1 MLRRRYFRILLFFAL
16 TILNFIWW
24 DMVLP
29 RLGLRRL
36 ARATRSGRITRI
48 ARRFRTLAVQMGGV
62 MIKVGQ
68 FLSARLDVLPRE
80 ITLELAGLQ
89 DEVKAE
95 PFEPIQAMIETEFG
109 KPLDQIF
116 SEINPIPFASAS
128 IGQVH
133 IARLSMSN
141 TDGTS
146 QSEVVVKVQ
155 RPHIEDIIK
164 VDLSAIRMVGG
175 WLQKYKPI
183 RKHANVPKL
192 LDEFSQSLHEEIDYI
207 HEGKNAEVFAKNFVG
222 LPNVRVPKVIW
233 SHTSKRVLTLE
244 NVMGIKITDYSAIEA
259 AGIDRSAVAKRLFNT
274 YLKQIFEDRFFHADP
289 HPGNLFVQAPAEGD
303 DPENWKLTFV
313 DFGMTDSLAEN
324 TYEGLRE
331 AVLAV
336 GTQDASRL
344 IKSYQIL
351 DVLLPD
357 ADLELLERASQRVFD
372 RFWGKS
378 TAQLK
383 EMHAKEA
390 REFMR
395 EFEDLLYEMPFQAP
409 DNLIMLGRCV
419 SILSGICTG
428 LDPEFNIFENVTPYA
443 GKLIEAE
450 GGDRWSIIW
459 NEVVRIGQLI
469 IKLPA
474 RTDNMLT
481 RLEQGR
487 LEVRVPALTREI
499 DRLKRSQS
507 KTTTAIIFA
516 AFLLS
521 GVQFYLAGEIVLSI
535 ISWGIASV
543 LLVWMMLQR

>member
-24 DMVLP
+24 DIVLP
-29 RLGLRRL
+29 HLGLRKL

-95 PFEPIQAMIETEFG
+95 PFEPIQAMIEAEFG

-116 SEINPIPFASAS
+116 SEIDTTPFASAS

-133 IARLSMSN
+133 IARLCITGN
-141 TDGTS
+141 DRN
-146 QSEVVVKVQ
+146 QADVVVKVQ
-155 RPHIEDIIK
+155 RPRIEDIIN
-164 VDLSAIRMVGG
+164 VDLSAIRIVGG

-192 LDEFSQSLHEEIDYI
+192 LDEFSQSLYEEIDYI
-207 HEGKNAEVFAKNFVG
+207 NEGKNAEVFAENFRD

-233 SHTSKRVLTLE
+233 SRTTKRVLTLE
-244 NVMGIKITDYSAIEA
+244 NVMGIKITDYDAIEE

-289 HPGNLFVQAPAEGD
+289 HPGNLFVQTPAERD
-303 DPENWKLTFV
+303 DPENWVLTFV
-313 DFGMTDSLAEN
+313 DFGMTDSLRET

-336 GTQDASRL
+336 GTQDAQRL

-351 DVLLPD
+351 DVLLPG
-357 ADLELLERASQRVFD
+357 ADLDLLERASQRVFD

-378 TAQLK
+378 TTQLK
-383 EMHAKEA
+383 QMHAQEA

-409 DNLIMLGRCV
+409 DNLILLGRCV

-428 LDPEFNIFENVTPYA
+428 LDPEFNIFENLTPYA
-443 GKLIEAE
+443 GKLIEKE
-450 GGDRWSIIW
+450 NGDRWTMIW
-459 NEVVRIGQLI
+459 NEVVRIGQII

-474 RTDNMLT
+474 RTDNLMT
-481 RLEQGR
+481 RLERGR
-487 LEVRVPALTREI
+487 LEVRVPALSREI
-499 DRLKRSQS
+499 DRLKQSQG
-507 KTTTAIIFA
+507 KTTTAVIFA

-521 GVQFYLAGEIVLSI
+521 GVQFYLADESVFASI
-535 ISWGIASV
+535 SGVVAFI
-543 LLVWMMLQR
+543 LLLWIMLRR

>member
-1 MLRRRYFRILLFFAL
+1 MLRRRYFRILFFFGL
-16 TILNFIWW
+16 TIGSFIWW
-24 DMVLP
+24 DIVLP
-29 RLGLRRL
+29 HLGLRRL
-36 ARATRSGRITRI
+36 ARATRSRRITKI
-48 ARRFRTLAVQMGGV
+48 ARRFRTLAVRMGGV

-68 FLSARLDVLPRE
+68 FLSSRLDVLPRE

-89 DEVKAE
+89 DEVLAE
-95 PFEPIQAMIETEFG
+95 PFEPIQALIEAEFG
-109 KPLDQIF
+109 LPLDQIF
-116 SEINPIPFASAS
+116 SDIDPTAFASAS

-133 IARLSMSN
+133 IARLCV
-141 TDGTS
+141 TDIDDTS
-146 QSEVVVKVQ
+146 QPEVVVKVQ
-155 RPHIEDIIK
+155 RPHIEDIVN
-164 VDLSAIRMVGG
+164 VDLSAIRIVGG

-183 RKHANVPKL
+183 QKHANVSKL
-192 LDEFSQSLHEEIDYI
+192 LEEFSDSLYEEIDYI
-207 HEGKNAEVFAKNFVG
+207 NEGKNAEVFAENFRD
-222 LPNVRVPKVIW
+222 LPNVCVPKVIW
-233 SHTSKRVLTLE
+233 SRTTKRVLTLE
-244 NVMGIKITDYSAIEA
+244 NVMGIKITDYDAIEA

-289 HPGNLFVQAPAEGD
+289 HPGNLFVQTPAEGD

-313 DFGMTDSLAEN
+313 DFGMTDRLRET

-336 GTQDASRL
+336 GTQDAQRL

-351 DVLLPD
+351 DVLLPG
-357 ADLELLERASQRVFD
+357 ADLDLLERASQRVFD

-378 TAQLK
+378 TTQLRK
-383 EMHAKEA
+383 MHAQEA

-409 DNLIMLGRCV
+409 DNLILLGRCV

-428 LDPEFNIFENVTPYA
+428 LDPEFNIFENLTPYA
-443 GKLIEAE
+443 GKLIEKE
-450 GGDRWSIIW
+450 NGDRWTMIW
-459 NEVVRIGQLI
+459 NEVVRISQLL

-474 RTDNMLT
+474 RTDNLMT

-487 LEVRVPALTREI
+487 LEVRVPALSREI
-499 DRLKRSQS
+499 DRLKRSQG

-521 GVQFYLAGEIVLSI
+521 GVQFYLAGETVFASI
-535 ISWGIASV
+535 SGVVAFI
-543 LLVWMMLQR
+543 LLLWIMLRR

>member
-1 MLRRRYFRILLFFAL
+1 
-16 TILNFIWW
+16 
-24 DMVLP
+24 
-29 RLGLRRL
+29 
-36 ARATRSGRITRI
+36 
-48 ARRFRTLAVQMGGV
+48 MGGV

-68 FLSARLDVLPRE
+68 FLSSRLDVLPRE

-89 DEVKAE
+89 DEVLAE
-95 PFEPIQAMIETEFG
+95 PFEPIQALIEAEFG
-109 KPLDQIF
+109 LPLDQVF
-116 SEINPIPFASAS
+116 SEIDPTAFASAS

-133 IARLSMSN
+133 IARLCV
-141 TDGTS
+141 TDIDDTS
-146 QSEVVVKVQ
+146 QPEVVVKVQ
-155 RPHIEDIIK
+155 RPHIEDIVN
-164 VDLSAIRMVGG
+164 VDLSAIRIVGG

-183 RKHANVPKL
+183 QKHANVSKL
-192 LDEFSQSLHEEIDYI
+192 LEEFSDSLYEEIDYMN
-207 HEGKNAEVFAKNFVG
+207 EGKNAEVFAENFRD
-222 LPNVRVPKVIW
+222 LPNVCVPNVIW
-233 SHTSKRVLTLE
+233 SRTTKRVLTLE
-244 NVMGIKITDYSAIEA
+244 NVMGIKITDYDAIEA

-289 HPGNLFVQAPAEGD
+289 HPGNLFVQTPAEGD

-313 DFGMTDSLAEN
+313 DFGMTDRLRET

-336 GTQDASRL
+336 GTQDAQRL

-351 DVLLPD
+351 DVLLPG
-357 ADLELLERASQRVFD
+357 ADLDLLERASQRVFD

-378 TAQLK
+378 TTQLRK
-383 EMHAKEA
+383 MHAQEA

-409 DNLIMLGRCV
+409 DNLILLGRCV

-428 LDPEFNIFENVTPYA
+428 LDPEFNIFENLTPYA
-443 GKLIEAE
+443 GKLIEKE
-450 GGDRWSIIW
+450 NGDRWTMIW
-459 NEVVRIGQLI
+459 NEVVRISQLL

-474 RTDNMLT
+474 RTDNLMT

-487 LEVRVPALTREI
+487 LEVRVPALSREI
-499 DRLKRSQS
+499 DRLKRSQG

-521 GVQFYLAGEIVLSI
+521 GVQFYLAGETVFASI
-535 ISWGIASV
+535 SGVVALI
-543 LLVWMMLQR
+543 LLLWIMLRR

>member
-1 MLRRRYFRILLFFAL
+1 
-16 TILNFIWW
+16 
-24 DMVLP
+24 
-29 RLGLRRL
+29 
-36 ARATRSGRITRI
+36 
-48 ARRFRTLAVQMGGV
+48 
-62 MIKVGQ
+62 
-68 FLSARLDVLPRE
+68 
-80 ITLELAGLQ
+80 
-89 DEVKAE
+89 
-95 PFEPIQAMIETEFG
+95 
-109 KPLDQIF
+109 
-116 SEINPIPFASAS
+116 
-128 IGQVH
+128 
-133 IARLSMSN
+133 
-141 TDGTS
+141 
-146 QSEVVVKVQ
+146 
-155 RPHIEDIIK
+155 
-164 VDLSAIRMVGG
+164 
-175 WLQKYKPI
+175 
-183 RKHANVPKL
+183 VPKL
-192 LDEFSQSLHEEIDYI
+192 LDEFSQSLYEEIDYI
-207 HEGKNAEVFAKNFVG
+207 HEGNNAEVFAENFVG
-222 LPNVRVPKVIW
+222 LPNVRVPQVIW

-324 TYEGLRE
+324 TYAGLRE

-450 GGDRWSIIW
+450 GGDRWSMIW

-487 LEVRVPALTREI
+487 LEVRVPALSREI
-499 DRLKRSQS
+499 DRLKRSQG

-521 GVQFYLAGEIVLSI
+521 GVQFYLAGELVLSI